1 MAAYE
6 EDLEARVLA
15 ALARADA
22 AEASGAAAH
31 ARAASLQKRLDAN
44 AHAAQ
49 RLLRVRFRRAPPA
62 AISMHR
68 KTPVKWE
75 IDVTDDQGTTVPAVD
90 VEVRCRVDGAP
101 HPVTTT
107 RFKERWLCSAP
118 AAAFTDRCRVVA
130 EAWVAGKRAG
140 PLDVLGVAAEVRVVA
155 GSGDDMCGNQDFMAR
170 SC

>member
-1 MAAYE
+1 MAAMDAE
-6 EDLEARVLA
+6 LEARVLA

-68 KTPVKWE
+68 ATPVKWE
-75 IDVTDDQGTTVPAVD
+75 LDVTDDQGTTVPAVD

-107 RFKERWLCSAP
+107 RMNERWLCSAP
-118 AAAFTDRCRVVA
+118 TAAFTDRC
-130 EAWVAGKRAG
+130 
-140 PLDVLGVAAEVRVVA
+140 LSLIHI
-155 GSGDDMCGNQDFMAR
+155 
-170 SC
+170 